1 MKLFNKALFFIAGAS
16 VLTLTSCIEET
27 FPEDNTATT
36 AQIGASATALE
47 SSVRGIPSQ
56 MCQGY
61 LVYGDQVHE
70 TDMAYPQFMIAMTE
84 MLGDMYPEG
93 SNSGYDWYRNYNTF
107 SGNFGTNSYFAFLP
121 WFTLYKFIKTDND
134 VISAVDMED
143 ESVATDIKG
152 LAGIAY
158 AARAFNYYLLTV
170 LFQPKENIY
179 TDCSKVANLTV
190 PKVTQDTDR
199 ETAKNNPRMT
209 IDEMK
214 EFIFSDLEIAEKALQ
229 NYTPESKMY
238 PDLAV
243 VYGIKAKAYLWFE
256 DYANA
261 AKYARMAIE
270 ESGASPVTEA
280 QWDDL
285 TTGFCVAN
293 QAWMWYIHYDAEN
306 MGNLCNFTGW
316 MSGEADW
323 GYSSLTYPSIDKS
336 LYDRMSPTDFRHHT
350 FLNPDRSY
358 YDYKTCRDQQWI
370 ADAPDYLSLKF
381 RCKGG
386 DWENYAVGG
395 AVDVPVMRVEEMYF
409 IEAEATAMAKNDVSA
424 GVNLLNSFMQTYRD
438 PNYKCRATTLRDFQ
452 IENLAQMR
460 IEFWGEGNAFPSA
473 KRIKPGVV
481 QNYEGTNAPANIF
494 KINCEGIKPNWNL
507 VIPDSETETNQILLD
522 TNNPDP
528 TQTVVGPTE
537 IGTYAPAA
545 Y

>member
-1 MKLFNKALFFIAGAS
+1 MKLFNKALFVIAGTS

-27 FPEDNTATT
+27 FPENDTATVE
-36 AQIGASATALE
+36 QIGASASALE

-70 TDMAYPQFMIAMTE
+70 TDMAYPLLMIAMTE
-84 MLGDMYPEG
+84 MLGDIYPEG
-93 SNSGYDWYRNYNTF
+93 DDSGYDWYRNYNTF
-107 SGNFGTNSYFAFLP
+107 SRPYGTTSYFSFLP

-134 VISAVDMED
+134 VISAVDMDD
-143 ESVATDIKG
+143 ESVGDDIKG

-170 LFQPKENIY
+170 LFQPIENIY
-179 TDCSKVANLTV
+179 TDCSKVKDLTV
-190 PKVTQDTDR
+190 PKVTEDTDR
-199 ETAKNNPRMT
+199 ETAKSNRRLT
-209 IDEMK
+209 VAEMK
-214 EFIFSDLEIAEKALQ
+214 EFIFSDLDIAEKALK
-229 NYTPESKMY
+229 NYTPESKLY
-238 PDLAV
+238 PNLAV

-280 QWDDL
+280 QWDDP

-316 MSGEADW
+316 MSGEAEW
-323 GYSSLTYPSIDKS
+323 SYSSYTRPSIDKS
-336 LYDRMSPTDFRHHT
+336 LYDKMNSTDFRHHT

-358 YDYKTCRDQQWI
+358 YDYKTCRDQKWL
-370 ADAPDYLSLKF
+370 DEMPNYLSLKF
-381 RCKGG
+381 RCKDG
-386 DWENYAVGG
+386 DFETYTVGG
-395 AVDVPVMRVEEMYF
+395 VVDVPVMRVEEMYF

-438 PNYKCRATTLRDFQ
+438 PKYSCKARTLRDFQ
-452 IENLAQMR
+452 IENLTQMR

-473 KRIKPGVV
+473 KRIKPNIV
-481 QNYEGTNAPANIF
+481 QNYEGSNAPDNTF
-494 KINCEGIKPNWNL
+494 RINCEGIKPNWNL
-507 VIPDSETETNQILLD
+507 VIPQSETQTNQILEE

-528 TQTVVGPTE
+528 TQTVVGPTP
-537 IGTYAPAA
+537 IGTFAPAKH
-545 Y
+545 